1 MPRAIRTPVRRRP
14 FAPQRVG
21 WGTDAGAGLGTSMDR
36 RGLLR
41 AGLALVLGIAALGR
55 TRLGSA
61 AELVTIERFSAA
73 GRSEGRVE
81 LPKVTKS
88 DAAWRQQLPAASY
101 NVARRAATEP
111 AFSGEYDHN
120 HADGLYRCVCCDSAL
135 YDSRSKFDS
144 GTGWPSF
151 WQPISALNVHKV
163 VDRTFGMVRDEI
175 TCTLCD
181 AHLGH
186 VFNDGPRPT
195 GLRYCMNSV
204 ALRFVPRGA

>member
-1 MPRAIRTPVRRRP
+1 MA
-14 FAPQRVG
+14 
-21 WGTDAGAGLGTSMDR
+21 R

-41 AGLALVLGIAALGR
+41 AGLALVFGIASLSR

-88 DAAWRQQLPAASY
+88 DAAWRQQLPVSSY
-101 NVARRAATEP
+101 EVARRAATEP

-120 HADGLYRCVCCDSAL
+120 HADGLYRCICCDSAL
-135 YDSRSKFDS
+135 YDSHTKFDS

-163 VDRTFGMVRDEI
+163 VDRSLGMVRDEI

-181 AHLGH
+181 AHVGH
-186 VFNDGPRPT
+186 VFADGPRPT